1 MEDRCKDEWM
11 DIRMDG
17 WMDDICLDEWIDILS
32 DGWMIDVKM
41 NGLIFG

>member
-32 DGWMIDVKM
+32 DVWMIDVKM